1 MFGELSEEQK
11 LEKNVVKIFGEDKY
25 RYLSG
30 ILMFGDR
37 QISDK
42 IPTACTNGRDELYGR
57 EMVKKL
63 SDAELRYVI
72 VHEAKHKAY
81 MHLIT
86 WDNLNKIDSPLA
98 NKAMDYVINLEL
110 EDENKDDKFCVM
122 PKGEYQGL
130 LDERFRNMDTAQ
142 VFKILRQEQED
153 EDGNGDGSGQ
163 CRGEDGD
170 DETEG
175 QGQGQDQGQGSD
187 SDSGG
192 SDTENQGQNGF
203 DEHDWEGAQGLTD
216 EEATELKKGVD
227 AAIRQGVMAAG
238 KGSGT
243 DNQNVKDILQP
254 QVDWREVLRAFA
266 TVHCSGNDYATYSR
280 PNRRYLHTGLVFP
293 SGISETLEEICVMPD
308 MSGSC
313 WSVLDYWAAE
323 IKNIC
328 EVVKPDRLRVLYWDD
343 AVPQDEVYEMHELD
357 KFVSS
362 TKPKGGGGT
371 DPEILP
377 KYIKEKGY
385 KPTAGVVLTDGII
398 FNGWGEWDIPV
409 LWCVLDNRNV
419 QPDCGQTVHIKST
432 DLIKGI

>member
-1 MFGELSEEQK
+1 MFGELTEEQK
-11 LEKNVVKIFGEDKY
+11 LEKNVVRIFGEDKY

-110 EDENKDDKFCVM
+110 EDENKDDRFCVM

-130 LDERFRNMDTAQ
+130 LDDRFRNMDTAQ

-153 EDGNGDGSGQ
+153 EDGSGDGSGQ

-175 QGQGQDQGQGSD
+175 QGQGQGSD

-192 SDTENQGQNGF
+192 SGTENQGQNGF

-238 KGSGT
+238 
-243 DNQNVKDILQP
+243 
-254 QVDWREVLRAFA
+254 
-266 TVHCSGNDYATYSR
+266 
-280 PNRRYLHTGLVFP
+280 
-293 SGISETLEEICVMPD
+293 
-308 MSGSC
+308 
-313 WSVLDYWAAE
+313 
-323 IKNIC
+323 
-328 EVVKPDRLRVLYWDD
+328 
-343 AVPQDEVYEMHELD
+343 
-357 KFVSS
+357 
-362 TKPKGGGGT
+362 
-371 DPEILP
+371 
-377 KYIKEKGY
+377 
-385 KPTAGVVLTDGII
+385 
-398 FNGWGEWDIPV
+398 
-409 LWCVLDNRNV
+409 
-419 QPDCGQTVHIKST
+419 
-432 DLIKGI
+432 